1 MGPSEG
7 GTRCEECHTD
17 VAADFALPFR
27 HPLDDGALG
36 CTSCHPPH
44 GLSPLRERDHLRS
57 ESCLECHRELAG
69 PFLFGH
75 DGSRQRLCLSCH
87 EAHGSTNRRLL
98 TYADSRA
105 LCTSCHHS
113 LEDLHIQNPGSIFQN
128 CLLCHTEVHG
138 SDWSRELFR

>member
-7 GTRCEECHTD
+7 GTRCEACHTD

-27 HPLDDGALG
+27 HPLDAALG

-69 PFLFGH
+69 PFLFEH

-87 EAHGSTNRRLL
+87 EAHGSPNRRLL

-113 LEDLHIQNPGSIFQN
+113 LEDLHTQNPGSIFQD
-128 CLLCHTEVHG
+128 CLQCHTEVHG